1 LKRKQTKCKKTVLF
15 ESKCPSKKKEDERIM
30 EVDHVYRKAVHNVY
44 SMYNREHELC
54 QTNGH
59 FSLNLTKKSVANIME
74 ILNVSASDTIG
85 WIGFGDGR
93 ELFAMA
99 TQYPNNSFIGFEIN
113 EAAVTVAHQVL
124 SKLKLKNVV
133 LKHADALLENATFSI
148 VYSTAI
154 AGVSLY
160 SHLLSMSTNKICML
174 QRMWNALDKVN
185 LNILN
190 NSLKTSVRLC
200 GSGQQMQI
208 MCMQK
213 LDN

>member
-1 LKRKQTKCKKTVLF
+1 MSI
-15 ESKCPSKKKEDERIM
+15 EKKEDERIM
-30 EVDHVYRKAVHNVY
+30 EVKAVHNVY

-99 TQYPNNSFIGFEIN
+99 MQYPNNSFVGFEIN
-113 EAAVTVAHQVL
+113 EAAVTVARQVL

-133 LKHADALLENATFSI
+133 LKHADALSENARFSI

-174 QRMWNALDKVN
+174 QRMWNAIDKVN
-185 LNILN
+185 LN